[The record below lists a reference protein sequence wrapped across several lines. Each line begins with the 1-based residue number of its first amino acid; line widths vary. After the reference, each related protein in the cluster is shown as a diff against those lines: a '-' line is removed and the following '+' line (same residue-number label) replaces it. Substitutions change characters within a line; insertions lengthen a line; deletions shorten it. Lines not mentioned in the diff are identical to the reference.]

1 MSGTSG
7 RCFPWTPPPWETD
20 VKVLRQVWLD
30 IQQAL
35 LTIFEDLKIWARARR
50 MSGSDSGGS
59 TAAIE
64 DEYADVPWTGL

>member
-1 MSGTSG
+1 M
-7 RCFPWTPPPWETD
+7 
-20 VKVLRQVWLD
+20 KVLRQVWLD